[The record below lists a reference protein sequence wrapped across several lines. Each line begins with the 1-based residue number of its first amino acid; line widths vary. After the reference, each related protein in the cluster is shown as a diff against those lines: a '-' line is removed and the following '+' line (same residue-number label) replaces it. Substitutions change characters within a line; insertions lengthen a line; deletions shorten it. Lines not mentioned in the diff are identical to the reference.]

1 MAKQTHDA
9 PTNEYFDVLII
20 GAGLSGIGAAI
31 HLQKDSPNKSYA
43 ILEGREAIGGT
54 WDLFRYPGVRSDS
67 DMYTL
72 GYNFKPW
79 TSPKGIADGKDIR
92 EYICDAA
99 REHDIEKNIRFGHK
113 VLTSSWSSETARWT
127 IEIQLTATGEIR
139 HYECN
144 FVLCCTGYYNYDQG
158 YEPVFSGSENFKGDI
173 IHPQKWDENYDYSG
187 KKVVV
192 IGSGATAVTLVP
204 AMTDKAE
211 HVTMLQR
218 SPSYVMALPQD
229 DPMVNGLRKVLPETW
244 VYRIIRTRNIAFSA
258 LMYKYCKSF
267 PNSSRRLLQK
277 LVKKEV
283 GENFDMKHFTP
294 NYNPW
299 DERLCAVPDGDMFK
313 VLKEGKASVVTDHID
328 HFTETGIKL
337 KSGEELQADI
347 IITATGLDVQL
358 FGKMQ
363 LIVDGKPFVAN
374 EKMVYRGVLLED
386 LPNAGMVFGYTNASW
401 TLKAD
406 LITEWMCRL
415 LNHMD
420 ATGKQIVMPH
430 NFDAA
435 VEQRPFLDMQSGY
448 VQRAMEKAPLQ
459 GSKLPWKLY
468 QNYAL
473 DLATLRFGKV
483 NDETL
488 VFSNPEVVKT
498 QVSQGNN
505 STPEN
510 LKEDNLKEKESA

>member
-1 MAKQTHDA
+1 MFSGLNMN
-9 PTNEYFDVLII
+9 NEYFDVLII

-43 ILEGREAIGGT
+43 ILEGRSAIGGT
-54 WDLFRYPGVRSDS
+54 WDLFRYPGIRSDS

-79 TSPKGIADGKDIR
+79 TDAKGIADGKDIR
-92 EYICDAA
+92 EYICEAA
-99 REHDIEKNIRFGHK
+99 RENDVEKNIRYDHK

-127 IEIQLTATGEIR
+127 LEVELAETGEIR
-139 HYECN
+139 FYECN

-158 YEPVFSGSENFKGDI
+158 FEPEFAGSENFKGDI
-173 IHPQKWDENYDYSG
+173 IHPQKWDENYDYSN

-204 AMTDKAE
+204 AMTEKAN

-218 SPSYVMALPQD
+218 SPSYVMALPQN
-229 DPMVNGLRKVLPETW
+229 DPMVNGLRKALPETW

-258 LMYKYCKSF
+258 MMYKYCKTF
-267 PNSSRRLLQK
+267 PNASRRLIQNLI
-277 LVKKEV
+277 KKQV
-283 GENFDMKHFTP
+283 GDDFDMKHFTP

-313 VLKEGKASVVTDHID
+313 ALKKGKASIVTDHID
-328 HFTETGIKL
+328 HFTENGIKL
-337 KSGEELQADI
+337 KSGKTLEADI

-363 LIVDGKPFVAN
+363 VIVDGKPFEAN
-374 EKMVYRGVLLED
+374 KKMVYRGVLLED

-415 LNHMD
+415 LNHME
-420 ATGKQIVMPH
+420 ATGKKIVMPK
-430 NFDAA
+430 NLDNS
-435 VEQRPFLDMQSGY
+435 VEHRPFLDMQSGY
-448 VQRAMEKAPLQ
+448 VQRALHKAPLQ

-483 NDETL
+483 NDQTL
-488 VFSNPEVVKT
+488 AFSNPIPSYKSSNNTT
-498 QVSQGNN
+498 Q
-505 STPEN
+505 
-510 LKEDNLKEKESA
+510 EKENKTLESVTQEAETA